1 MNKILKSLVSGFT
14 SLSMCAVCMI
24 SIPATADEYEN
35 IETQA
40 TNRTLSVDFMGRGST
55 PNDAS
60 PGKAGFSKDDV
71 NLTNPLEFWVGIGV
85 ENVNDLPLFTDG
97 VYSLDVAFEYDPN
110 YVKPYWDKTT
120 ASSTAEQS
128 WNDELVKGNLSST
141 GDSSAWWNDTQYEI
155 TSVRECDI
163 DTALND
169 RENSTEAEIGR
180 AHV

>member
-60 PGKAGFSKDDV
+60 PGKAANRFL
-71 NLTNPLEFWVGIGV
+71 NM
-85 ENVNDLPLFTDG
+85 
-97 VYSLDVAFEYDPN
+97 
-110 YVKPYWDKTT
+110 
-120 ASSTAEQS
+120 
-128 WNDELVKGNLSST
+128 LSST
-141 GDSSAWWNDTQYEI
+141 VPVHSAYAI
-155 TSVRECDI
+155 I
-163 DTALND
+163 
-169 RENSTEAEIGR
+169 STNPHAELLLQCCRPCGKN
-180 AHV
+180 

>member
-1 MNKILKSLVSGFT
+1 MNKILKRLVSGFT

-71 NLTNPLEFWVGIGV
+71 RSEERRVGK
-85 ENVNDLPLFTDG
+85 ECR
-97 VYSLDVAFEYDPN
+97 SRWS
-110 YVKPYWDKTT
+110 PY
-120 ASSTAEQS
+120 
-128 WNDELVKGNLSST
+128 
-141 GDSSAWWNDTQYEI
+141 
-155 TSVRECDI
+155 
-163 DTALND
+163 
-169 RENSTEAEIGR
+169 
-180 AHV
+180 H

>member
-110 YVKPYWDKTT
+110 
-120 ASSTAEQS
+120 
-128 WNDELVKGNLSST
+128 
-141 GDSSAWWNDTQYEI
+141 
-155 TSVRECDI
+155 
-163 DTALND
+163 
-169 RENSTEAEIGR
+169 
-180 AHV
+180 